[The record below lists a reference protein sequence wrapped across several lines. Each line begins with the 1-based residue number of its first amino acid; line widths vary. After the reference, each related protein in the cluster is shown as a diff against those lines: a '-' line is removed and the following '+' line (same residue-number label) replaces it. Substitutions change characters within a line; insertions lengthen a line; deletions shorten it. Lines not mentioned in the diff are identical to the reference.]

1 MTFVV
6 KTNKFTGG
14 RERKVHNFAAFLIKC
29 QNSQSKVRVENT
41 CKQKYERKQQE
52 KHVKFIWHHANWSVS
67 ASVSASVRVCV

>member
-29 QNSQSKVRVENT
+29 QSKVRVKST
-41 CKQKYERKQQE
+41 QRKQQE
-52 KHVKFIWHHANWSVS
+52 KRNM
-67 ASVSASVRVCV
+67 